1 MSLNRGGDPTN
12 IIREPIPTGP
22 IQTKYKPY
30 FKVRRP
36 GTKIRPS
43 IIVIHSTANPTSTA
57 RQERNWL
64 VNASND
70 RSASWN
76 VAVDQIEAVE
86 AIPCGEV
93 SYSVLGTY
101 PNHNAISIEICES
114 GDRQA
119 TLENATELVNLLMG
133 QWNIPI
139 ENVKKHRDFQIKTC
153 PQILPDDKWDKFID
167 SIKAL
172 QNGGLNMAIYRINAE
187 LVKKKLAPLDQA
199 YWLANAAFGKTCNG
213 EWVKA
218 LILRVSKCMASPP

>member
-1 MSLNRGGDPTN
+1 MN
-12 IIREPIPTGP
+12 IIRNPIPTGP
-22 IQTKYKPY
+22 IKTNYKPG

-36 GTKIRPS
+36 GTKITPS

-57 RQERNWL
+57 HQERDWL
-64 VNASND
+64 VNPSND

-114 GDRQA
+114 GDRKA
-119 TLENATELVNLLMG
+119 TLENAADVVNLLMG
-133 QWNIPI
+133 QWSIPI
-139 ENVKKHRDFQIKTC
+139 ENVKKHRDYQNKSC
-153 PQILPDDKWDKFID
+153 PQILPDGKGWDGFIE
-167 SIKAL
+167 SIRNL
-172 QNGGLNMAIYRINAE
+172 QNGGLNLAIYKINQE
-187 LVKKKLAPLDQA
+187 LLRNKLAPLDEK
-199 YWLANAAFGKTCNG
+199 YWLINSAVGKTCNG

-218 LILRVSKCMASPP
+218 LILRLSKIIG

>member
-1 MSLNRGGDPTN
+1 MN
-12 IIREPIPTGP
+12 IIRDYIPTGP

-57 RQERNWL
+57 LQERNWL
-64 VNASND
+64 VNPSND

-76 VAVDQIEAVE
+76 VAVDEIEAVE

-114 GDRQA
+114 GDRQD
-119 TLENATELVNLLMG
+119 TLENAAELVSILMG
-133 QWNIPI
+133 QWQIPI
-139 ENVKKHRDFQIKTC
+139 ENVMKHRDFQIKSC
-153 PQILPDDKWDKFID
+153 PQILPDDKWVKFID

-187 LVKKKLAPLDQA
+187 LVKKKLAPLDEK
-199 YWLANAAFGKTCNG
+199 YWIPNATTGKVCNG
-213 EWVKA
+213 EFVKG
-218 LILRVSKCMASPP
+218 LIIRVSKLIG